1 MKTLEIV
8 FGNSSYNNLKKC
20 NLKNSNILMINT
32 SFNIGDISNISNYKI
47 IIPNELYLDS
57 KNNNIKE
64 ETNIILNSINKK
76 NKIRVWTS
84 KENIYSY
91 LIMLYISDIIKD
103 YNYELNVI
111 YSDNYNK
118 DFKSISMMTKEEIK
132 DLIKSEH
139 KLTKKEIDNNSKL
152 WKKLVKENSEL
163 RIIENGIVKSVSLD
177 YYDEYILNTLNKLG
191 KVKVNKLIGNLIK
204 DIYLQDTLY
213 LYLIKKLM
221 STKKIKMNINNNT
234 IFTENLIEVNNE

>member
-8 FGNSSYNNLKKC
+8 FGNTSYNNLKKC

-32 SFNIGDISNISNYKI
+32 LLNVGDISNISNYKI

-64 ETNIILNSINKK
+64 ETNIILDNINKK

-84 KENIYSY
+84 IENIYSY

-111 YSDNYNK
+111 YSDYYNK

-139 KLTKKEIDNNSKL
+139 KLTKKEIDNNSKI

-163 RIIENGIVKSVSLD
+163 RIIANGIVKSVSLD

-221 STKKIKMNINNNT
+221 STKKIKMNINNT